1 MKMELLRMENLEK
14 NTSLNEAIN
23 DKWSFVP
30 LLVVFF
36 FFFGYLFEDSI
47 CKNWSECCVN
57 IKICP

>member
-36 FFFGYLFEDSI
+36 FFFWVF
-47 CKNWSECCVN
+47 V
-57 IKICP
+57 

>member
-14 NTSLNEAIN
+14 NTSLNKAIN

-36 FFFGYLFEDSI
+36 FFFLGI
-47 CKNWSECCVN
+47 CLRIQYV
-57 IKICP
+57 KIGANVVLI